1 MWFTPIPNVYYITFL
16 FDMTMKT
23 DRLIKMA
30 NDISDFFNAEPD
42 KEVAAEGVKNHLLRS
57 WEPRMRQAIIAYCQ
71 ESGEGLSDLAKHA
84 IAKLS

>member
-1 MWFTPIPNVYYITFL
+1 
-16 FDMTMKT
+16 MKT

-42 KEVAAEGVKNHLLRS
+42 KEVAAEGVKNHILRA

-71 ESGEGLSDLAKHA
+71 ESGEGLSELAKVA
-84 IAKLS
+84 VGKLK